1 MGARQT
7 SAVQVDM
14 TMKTTIGGCPMTV
27 AANSSQGG
35 SRARNAFTLIE
46 LLVVIAIIAI
56 LASLLL
62 PTLAKAK
69 AKAQAIKCL
78 GNLKQLQLAADL
90 YADDNQDRLPRQNP
104 GVNARDVLSLQPGSW
119 VLGNVDDL
127 VSTNI
132 ENGVLFPYSGSTAI
146 YHCPS
151 DHSRITG
158 HKELAR
164 TRSYSLDWYLGTN
177 PEVHFDPRLKF
188 RYSELVSPGPSEVYA
203 FIDEDEHSI
212 NDGTFFDP
220 DAFGWADVPAIR
232 HGLGANISFAD
243 GHVAPRRWQFP
254 LQLGKD
260 QDKVDLQWFW
270 DHSPR

>member
-1 MGARQT
+1 MNTKTATERCST
-7 SAVQVDM
+7 AVL
-14 TMKTTIGGCPMTV
+14 TH
-27 AANSSQGG
+27 
-35 SRARNAFTLIE
+35 RAQNGRRAQDAFTLIE

-69 AKAQAIKCL
+69 AKAQDIKCL
-78 GNLKQLQLAADL
+78 GNLKQLQLSAHI
-90 YADDNQDRLPRQNP
+90 YVDDNQDRLPRQNP
-104 GVNARDVLSLQPGSW
+104 GQNARGDLSLQPGSW

-132 ENGVLFPYSGSTAI
+132 ESGVLFPYSGSAAI
-146 YHCPS
+146 YHCPA
-151 DHSRITG
+151 DHSKITG
-158 HKELAR
+158 HKDLAR

-177 PEVHFDPRLKF
+177 PDVHFDPRLKF

-220 DAFGWADVPAIR
+220 ESFGQWGDAPAIR
-232 HGLGANISFAD
+232 HASGANISFAD
-243 GHVAPRRWQFP
+243 GHAAPHRWQFP
-254 LQLGKD
+254 QQLGKD

-270 DHSPR
+270 DHSPK